1 MAVSGVRGA
10 TVTLMPVALHH
21 HLLGP
26 TGADPVVL
34 GGSLGSTHA
43 MWDDLVAD
51 LSSDFRTI
59 AFDIRGHGDSPG
71 AVGPL
76 TMSDLAAD
84 VTALLDRLD
93 IERFHYVG
101 LSLGGGIGQQLAID
115 APGRV
120 ASLTLA
126 CTAAS
131 FGEPAGWHDRAGAV
145 RRDGMGPLREGTGQR
160 WFTDEARRRAP
171 VQVAALLDT
180 LVRTDA
186 DSYATCC
193 EVLADFDS
201 RESLVRITAPTR
213 VITGALDPSCP
224 VEVTSVLRRGIAGAD
239 EVLLE
244 DAAHLANVCRP
255 DGFATAVR
263 QHLRRHP
270 L

>member
-1 MAVSGVRGA
+1 
-10 TVTLMPVALHH
+10 MPVALHH
-21 HLLGP
+21 HLVGP
-26 TGADPVVL
+26 TGAEPVLL
-34 GGSLGSTHA
+34 GGSLGSAHA

-51 LSSDFRTI
+51 LSSDYRVV
-59 AFDIRGHGDSPG
+59 AFDTRGHGDSPG

-84 VTALLDRLD
+84 VLALADRLD
-93 IERFHYVG
+93 LDRFHYVG
-101 LSLGGGIGQQLAID
+101 VSLGGGIGQQLAID
-115 APGRV
+115 APDRV

-126 CTAAS
+126 CTAAR
-131 FGEPAGWHDRAGAV
+131 FGEAEDWHDRADVV
-145 RRDGMGPLREGTGQR
+145 RRDGLGPRREGTGER
-160 WFTDEARRRAP
+160 WFTDETRRRAP
-171 VQVAALLDT
+171 GQVTALLDA
-180 LVRTDA
+180 LVRTDR
-186 DSYATCC
+186 DSYAACC

-201 RESLVRITAPTR
+201 RGSLTRITAPTR

-263 QHLRRHP
+263 QHLGRHP